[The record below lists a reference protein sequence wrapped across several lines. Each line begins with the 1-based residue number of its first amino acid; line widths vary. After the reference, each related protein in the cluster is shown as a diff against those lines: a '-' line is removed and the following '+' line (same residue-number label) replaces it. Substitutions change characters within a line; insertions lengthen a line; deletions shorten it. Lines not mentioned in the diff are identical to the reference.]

1 MYAEIMTANGLDNPW
16 YWLLVAIVWVRSIQ
30 RTMGIPSDI
39 MRAAKRGD
47 ELAKKDALALLDI
60 YIRTIIRDFNHF
72 GTILVLM
79 TSFVLAS
86 TATMG
91 FWNGVAILQ
100 GVFFIAFPMVL
111 LGAIGVHI
119 SYRLKNKAESWD
131 VLCKMYSKHRLLKVA
146 LAITFIFTSMLWAL
160 FLEIRPYL
168 EQL

>member
-1 MYAEIMTANGLDNPW
+1 MYAEIMTANGFDNPW
-16 YWLLVAIVWVRSIQ
+16 YWLLVAIVWVRAIQ
-30 RTMGIPSDI
+30 WTLGIPADI

-47 ELAKKDALALLDI
+47 EQAKQDALALLDI
-60 YIRTIIRDFNHF
+60 YIRTMTRDFNHF

-86 TATMG
+86 FATMG

-100 GVFFIAFPMVL
+100 GVFLIAFPMVI
-111 LGAIGVHI
+111 LGAMGIQL
-119 SYRLKNKAESWD
+119 SYRLQNKPESWD
-131 VLCKMYSKHRLLKVA
+131 ALCKIYGRQRWIKAA
-146 LAITFIFTSMLWAL
+146 LAIMFIFTSMLWAL